1 MVLERLRS
9 SGTNNIPQ
17 GKNGQPLGVSIK
29 VSQMPKSSVYMV
41 QASSSVAAY
50 TQAYL
55 DALMTDYLEYKKTIR
70 KVVSGDTLASISE
83 QVQRLERDLKTEQDA
98 YANFQRTNNL
108 AILQAEGTI
117 AGGYLAKLKTQLS
130 DCQIE
135 SQLTDAMAL
144 AQEKSALQN
153 TNSSRLLVESMRGA
167 ASSSASSST
176 GEMLTPNQRI
186 ELLTIERARLSKNLR
201 PRHPKIAKLDADIER
216 AKRVVEMSVNQSREQ
231 RAASQ
236 QALKIQIDSIAVSIK
251 EWEQKVVAS
260 NIRIAEG
267 ERLRMSVGR
276 AQSLYDR
283 LVNMLQNID
292 ISRNIDQSTLTVLQ
306 AASTAERSFQNELA
320 PLGMASFGGLV
331 LGLAIILLMAFRDD
345 RFTSVVEV
353 NAKFGDHIV
362 GQIPN
367 LPAVHSKLPST
378 LLVNND
384 DRHLYAE
391 SYRNLRSALL
401 FLPIKGERPKI
412 ILITSALPG
421 EGKSTVAA
429 NLAMTMASGGAR
441 VLLVD
446 SDLRKGYLHDL
457 LGLRKEPGLVELLHR
472 PSDLDKII
480 QTNSHENF
488 AFISR
493 GCDVDQPGDILLSA
507 ALEQMLAR
515 WREQFDYV
523 IVDSCPVF
531 AADDATTLAP
541 KLDGTLFV
549 LRRQFAGTR
558 MVQEALNLLN
568 KRQARLLGLVFNR
581 ADASAQSYYY
591 YKHSDYFRP
600 AKPA

>member
-1 MVLERLRS
+1 
-9 SGTNNIPQ
+9 
-17 GKNGQPLGVSIK
+17 
-29 VSQMPKSSVYMV
+29 
-41 QASSSVAAY
+41 
-50 TQAYL
+50 
-55 DALMTDYLEYKKTIR
+55 
-70 KVVSGDTLASISE
+70 
-83 QVQRLERDLKTEQDA
+83 
-98 YANFQRTNNL
+98 
-108 AILQAEGTI
+108 
-117 AGGYLAKLKTQLS
+117 
-130 DCQIE
+130 
-135 SQLTDAMAL
+135 
-144 AQEKSALQN
+144 
-153 TNSSRLLVESMRGA
+153 
-167 ASSSASSST
+167 
-176 GEMLTPNQRI
+176 
-186 ELLTIERARLSKNLR
+186 
-201 PRHPKIAKLDADIER
+201 
-216 AKRVVEMSVNQSREQ
+216 
-231 RAASQ
+231 
-236 QALKIQIDSIAVSIK
+236 
-251 EWEQKVVAS
+251 
-260 NIRIAEG
+260 
-267 ERLRMSVGR
+267 
-276 AQSLYDR
+276 
-283 LVNMLQNID
+283 
-292 ISRNIDQSTLTVLQ
+292 
-306 AASTAERSFQNELA
+306 
-320 PLGMASFGGLV
+320 
-331 LGLAIILLMAFRDD
+331 
-345 RFTSVVEV
+345 
-353 NAKFGDHIV
+353 
-362 GQIPN
+362 
-367 LPAVHSKLPST
+367 
-378 LLVNND
+378 
-384 DRHLYAE
+384 LYAE